1 MSAWSRGM
9 IPALGLIGSSVLQGA
24 AGSNPA
30 VDLFCLFHL
39 ELRAFCQA
47 LSRKN
52 GEFAC
57 IGLTVTRP
65 IILPK

>member
-1 MSAWSRGM
+1 
-9 IPALGLIGSSVLQGA
+9 
-24 AGSNPA
+24 
-30 VDLFCLFHL
+30 L